1 MTSGDAKDDKRNLLD
16 IIELTI
22 EAPPKPNKF
31 LAKVFQNSF
40 SKLQVRSGQCK
51 INSIYWILK
60 LNTNSHDLFLFFI
73 IY

>member
-1 MTSGDAKDDKRNLLD
+1 MTSRDAKDDKGNLLD

-40 SKLQVRSGQCK
+40 FAKLQVRSGQCK

-60 LNTNSHDLFLFFI
+60 LNIDSHDFFLIFF
-73 IY
+73 Y

>member
-1 MTSGDAKDDKRNLLD
+1 MTSGDAKDDKGNLLD

-40 SKLQVRSGQCK
+40 AKLQVRSGQLTVFIENYFL
-51 INSIYWILK
+51 INWLIL
-60 LNTNSHDLFLFFI
+60 
-73 IY
+73 

>member
-1 MTSGDAKDDKRNLLD
+1 MTSRDAKDDKGNLLD

-31 LAKVFQNSF
+31 LAKVFQNSI

-51 INSIYWILK
+51 IK
-60 LNTNSHDLFLFFI
+60 LTVFI
-73 IY
+73 EF